1 MKKTSIFIL
10 FTFLLTAQF
19 IWAKEITLLGNFQKA
34 PKVFLDKNNKA
45 KGILIDIARE
55 IEKHTNDRYNFNLSP
70 WARAYKQALHTKKT
84 HTGIIGITKNKK
96 RLRLFD
102 YSTSIYND
110 TNYLVVLKT
119 KNLKIK
125 KVEELKGLKVSYNK
139 KGYFGSEFEK
149 AKKYFIS
156 NSDAN
161 NTIRLRRLL
170 NGRID
175 AALIGGPK
183 QLGLK
188 MALGLNTEL
197 KQNAH
202 KFEILP
208 LEFSN
213 PDYIAFSKTTN
224 NKQYLKEL
232 NKIIDRLH
240 NDGTI
245 QKIID
250 KYNNK

>member
-1 MKKTSIFIL
+1 MKKIYTFIL
-10 FTFLLTAQF
+10 ITLLFTAHS
-19 IWAKEITLLGNFQKA
+19 IEAKEITFLGNYQKA
-34 PKVFLDKNNKA
+34 PKIFLDKNNKP

-55 IEKHTNDRYNFNLSP
+55 IEKLSNDKYSFNLSP
-70 WARAYKQALHTKKT
+70 WQRVYKQALHTKK
-84 HTGIIGITKNKK
+84 HNEGIIGITKNKK

-102 YSTSIYND
+102 YSASIYND
-110 TNYLVVLKT
+110 TNYLVVLKS
-119 KNLKIK
+119 KNLKITK
-125 KVEELKGLKVSYNK
+125 IEELQGLKVSYNK
-139 KGYFGSEFEK
+139 KGYFGTEFEK
-149 AKKYFIS
+149 AKKFFIS

-188 MALGLNTEL
+188 MALELHKEL

-213 PDYIAFSKTTN
+213 PDYIAFSKTSN
-224 NKQYLKEL
+224 NKPYLKEL
-232 NKIIDRLH
+232 NIIINKLH
-240 NDGTI
+240 KEGTI